1 MMVEQM
7 TAHGDKAHRPTNK
20 PPIRC
25 LQRLLFFRN
34 EKIMFMLL
42 GFEKM
47 FVSLQCTG
55 MCRDRVCDRVPPTG
69 HRGVS
74 HFYFTSFSMF
84 SSMMQKNIRPEYFLL
99 ASANAST
106 KAKYLGPGDDKKD
119 ASATVHLFETSIQG
133 DKTWIIVK
141 EYTDGNIIL
150 YSISDSANILKSLK
164 KMKKPQVTAGTTIQ
178 HRQGTFLP
186 QIYTYIFK

>member
-7 TAHGDKAHRPTNK
+7 AAHGDKAHRPTSK

-47 FVSLQCTG
+47 FVSLQCTE

-69 HRGVS
+69 HRWVS

-99 ASANAST
+99 ASANASKNFLSGLGNSKIT
-106 KAKYLGPGDDKKD
+106 LLVIFYHIAINKNTRQLEIQRLPGMNTANLGIISKSCKYF
-119 ASATVHLFETSIQG
+119 AMYFC
-133 DKTWIIVK
+133 
-141 EYTDGNIIL
+141 
-150 YSISDSANILKSLK
+150 
-164 KMKKPQVTAGTTIQ
+164 
-178 HRQGTFLP
+178 FLCALM
-186 QIYTYIFK
+186 

>member
-47 FVSLQCTG
+47 FVSLQCTE

-106 KAKYLGPGDDKKD
+106 NFLSGLGNSKITLLVIFHHIAINKNTRQLEIQRLPGMNIASLGIISKSCKYFAIYFCFFVCSYVTYYFD
-119 ASATVHLFETSIQG
+119 FEDLVT
-133 DKTWIIVK
+133 
-141 EYTDGNIIL
+141 
-150 YSISDSANILKSLK
+150 KS
-164 KMKKPQVTAGTTIQ
+164 T
-178 HRQGTFLP
+178 
-186 QIYTYIFK
+186 

>member
-1 MMVEQM
+1 MMAEQM
-7 TAHGDKAHRPTNK
+7 AAQGDKAHIPTSK

-47 FVSLQCTG
+47 FVSLQCTE

-69 HRGVS
+69 HRWVS

-99 ASANAST
+99 ASANASKNFLSGLGNSKIT
-106 KAKYLGPGDDKKD
+106 LLVIFHHIAINKNTRQLEIQRLPGMNTANLGIISKSCKYF
-119 ASATVHLFETSIQG
+119 AMYFC
-133 DKTWIIVK
+133 
-141 EYTDGNIIL
+141 
-150 YSISDSANILKSLK
+150 
-164 KMKKPQVTAGTTIQ
+164 
-178 HRQGTFLP
+178 FLCALM
-186 QIYTYIFK
+186 